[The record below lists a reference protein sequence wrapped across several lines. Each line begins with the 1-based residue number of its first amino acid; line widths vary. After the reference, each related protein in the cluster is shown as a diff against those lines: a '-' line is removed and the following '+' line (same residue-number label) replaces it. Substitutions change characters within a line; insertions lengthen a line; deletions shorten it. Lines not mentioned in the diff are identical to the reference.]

1 MPTLDEFL
9 EQIRAEQEHVQR
21 EKKEIVLLVDQSK
34 AEVDRWAQRH
44 ASATNQL
51 RQVQQHIDT
60 VPRGD
65 IKQAYDTALDAQQK
79 LFTMR
84 GQVERL
90 QSEQTHL
97 ERYGKT
103 LQDVLTMMG
112 DMSPDDLPSGP
123 GGNGKPSGSEAEPL
137 VMRIIDAQETERQ
150 RMSKAM
156 HDGPAQSL
164 TNFVLQAE
172 IVQRLYDT
180 NPEAARAELLNLK
193 AAATQTF
200 QRVREFITELRPMML
215 DDLGLVP
222 TVRRY
227 VKNFEEK
234 SGIQTSMTI
243 TGEERRFESHREVL
257 AFRAIQELLGNV
269 REHAQCSQVRVTLDV
284 DDSRVRALVEDN
296 GRGFDVASSFAS
308 PENKHIGLRT
318 LKEKAELLG
327 GQLLIESLAGQGTT
341 ASFELPITSVAV
353 TLPPMR

>member
-21 EKKEIVLLVDQSK
+21 EKKEIVLLIEQSK

-44 ASATNQL
+44 ATATNQL
-51 RQVQQHIDT
+51 RQIQQHLDT

-90 QSEQTHL
+90 QSEQNSL
-97 ERYGKT
+97 DRYGKT
-103 LQDVLTMMG
+103 LQDVLTLLG
-112 DMSPDDLPSGP
+112 EASPDELPSGP
-123 GGNGKPSGSEAEPL
+123 GGNGKPSGGDEPL

-193 AAATQTF
+193 AAATSTF

-257 AFRAIQELLGNV
+257 AFRAIQELLSNV
-269 REHAQCSQVRVTLDV
+269 REHAQCTQVRITLDV
-284 DDSRVRALVEDN
+284 DDSRVRAVVEDN
-296 GRGFDVASSFAS
+296 GRGFDVAANLTSQ
-308 PENKHIGLRT
+308 ENKHIGLRT
-318 LKEKAELLG
+318 LKEKTELLG
-327 GQLLIESLAGQGTT
+327 GQLLIESQAGQGTT
-341 ASFELPITSVAV
+341 TNFELPVTSVAV